1 MNRRD
6 FIKNTAATTASVV
19 TVANGVTLTTYASAN
34 DKPVTNEKRWGM
46 LIDTN
51 KLTEADIDGMVVAC
65 KEEHGWGN
73 EPTSNEAQKGNW
85 IRKVKVQ
92 DKATGRISA
101 LPLMCQH
108 CEEPPC
114 VDVCPTNAS
123 MKRED
128 GIVLVDRHRCIGC
141 RYCMMACPY
150 DARSFVHET
159 LTDQKEDM
167 PRGKGCVESCTMC
180 VHRVDKGE
188 KPACLT
194 SISSD
199 AIVFGDLYDP
209 SSEINKKLKEV
220 QSRQIRADLN
230 LNTGVRYSGF

>member
-73 EPTSNEAQKGNW
+73 EPNSNEAQKGNW

-101 LPLMCQH
+101 LPLM
-108 CEEPPC
+108 
-114 VDVCPTNAS
+114 
-123 MKRED
+123 
-128 GIVLVDRHRCIGC
+128 
-141 RYCMMACPY
+141 
-150 DARSFVHET
+150 
-159 LTDQKEDM
+159 
-167 PRGKGCVESCTMC
+167 
-180 VHRVDKGE
+180 
-188 KPACLT
+188 
-194 SISSD
+194 
-199 AIVFGDLYDP
+199 
-209 SSEINKKLKEV
+209 
-220 QSRQIRADLN
+220 
-230 LNTGVRYSGF
+230 